1 MLVNNHLFI
10 VNLETNT
17 TIYDSWRS
25 WSLWLER
32 SHAGR
37 STRDELE
44 IEGYNKE
51 EAGREFIHPAK
62 EEPVEEDPGPDVG
75 IDADKCRG

>member
-1 MLVNNHLFI
+1 MAREEPWRAVYKGTYE
-10 VNLETNT
+10 LET
-17 TIYDSWRS
+17 
-25 WSLWLER
+25 
-32 SHAGR
+32 
-37 STRDELE
+37 
-44 IEGYNKE
+44 EGYNKE